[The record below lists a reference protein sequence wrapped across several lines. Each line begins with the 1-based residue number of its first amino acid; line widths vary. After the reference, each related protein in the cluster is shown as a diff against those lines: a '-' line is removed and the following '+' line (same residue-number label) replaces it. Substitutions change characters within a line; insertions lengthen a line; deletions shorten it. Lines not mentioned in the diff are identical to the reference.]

1 MPNTKVSVIIP
12 HWNGIDVLS
21 ECLDSLGKSTYKNIE
36 IIVDGI
42 DIPKINYPCKAIIK
56 ADDKIPEV
64 MAASI
69 VAKVHRDNLMIAF
82 SKKYPDFSL
91 EKNKGY
97 PTKEHL
103 NILKSLGPTKYHRK
117 SFKPV
122 LDAR

>member
-1 MPNTKVSVIIP
+1 MKRAILGLKV
-12 HWNGIDVLS
+12 
-21 ECLDSLGKSTYKNIE
+21 KNIE

-42 DIPKINYPCKAIIK
+42 DVPKINYPCKAIIK

>member
-1 MPNTKVSVIIP
+1 MK
-12 HWNGIDVLS
+12 
-21 ECLDSLGKSTYKNIE
+21 
-36 IIVDGI
+36 
-42 DIPKINYPCKAIIK
+42 
-56 ADDKIPEV
+56 
-64 MAASI
+64 
-69 VAKVHRDNLMIAF
+69 AF